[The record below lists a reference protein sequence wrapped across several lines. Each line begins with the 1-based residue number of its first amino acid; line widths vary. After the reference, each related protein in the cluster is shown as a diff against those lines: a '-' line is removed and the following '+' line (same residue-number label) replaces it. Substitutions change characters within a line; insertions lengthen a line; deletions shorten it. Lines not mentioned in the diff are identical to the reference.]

1 MQGLLYVLVP
11 AVILGVSWGLRAV
24 VAKTIKEHSETE
36 MAAKE

>member
-24 VAKTIKEHSETE
+24 VAKTMKEHHEEQMTV
-36 MAAKE
+36 KE